1 MVAGIK
7 KKKKNIAGIS
17 IKTKFCDLKSILR
30 VVESKIK
37 KMVVYLLETPK
48 HLIYLPKLHI
58 I

>member
-37 KMVVYLLETPK
+37 KKMVVYLL
-48 HLIYLPKLHI
+48 
-58 I
+58 